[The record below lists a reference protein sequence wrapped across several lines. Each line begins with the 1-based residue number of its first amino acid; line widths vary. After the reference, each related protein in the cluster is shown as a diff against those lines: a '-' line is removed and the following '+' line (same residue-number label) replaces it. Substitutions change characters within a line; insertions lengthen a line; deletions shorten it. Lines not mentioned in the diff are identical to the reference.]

1 MLLLTLFSV
10 AAAVIQPRQLRGS
23 DVALSPDGKHVAGV
37 TGVGRLW
44 SGGKTIRSWE
54 ASTGKPVW
62 SATASGMTCVTY
74 VADGTFVVTGSD
86 DGMLRVWNAG
96 QGTLQRAWKGNS
108 GAVRSVVA
116 MPRGHSFVS
125 AAEDGCVQMSDADTG
140 RRLVRYA
147 TE

>member
-116 MPRGHSFVS
+116 MPRRHSFVS